1 VAGLIIKH
9 RNAVVAAKEP
19 PPQHGSIS
27 SKSRHRMFGTAISS
41 SSISTLDKINRKTG
55 DGDSA
60 TITASSLLRVIEFSA
75 CSSKRPRSIGNSSSS
90 SSQQEGDQ
98 KLHHHHHHHHQSGA
112 TVFISD
118 TSSSWKKQDSSM
130 LLQLHDGE
138 NADDES
144 RLLKKQKQP
153 PQPLSSLLSSS
164 YWNDFIFHNV
174 IRHFLPA
181 HYPDSVGPGYARFSI
196 YAFGA
201 SLAGSAAM
209 VLSTQ
214 TLLLAVGVVGA
225 AQTSTTAG
233 AAATSSIMAGALNW
247 VVKDGI
253 GQVGGVVFASRMGQS
268 RRFDDNPKRW
278 RMVAAT
284 SLDAASF
291 MEILSPTVW
300 PTLVL
305 PVACCANVLKNIG
318 FLTASASRAALHQSL
333 ARRGNLADVTAKSGS
348 QSMAAGLLG
357 TTLGI
362 VLSTTVLQQDP
373 QLFIFG
379 FVALSFFHQ
388 VGNYASLKHVGLN
401 HFNRHRLHIVLQD
414 YLSQQQQQVKSDTNM
429 SSSSSSSNNQDD
441 KLMIL
446 TPDQVAHCEVYF
458 PLMREDDADTWLSIA
473 SGLSYVA
480 PGGPRELTRLLDT
493 FSGESYLIN
502 IASGHDHGDKLG
514 QGQGRRVYLTFLEGA
529 TGEDLIKGCLHAYL
543 IRQDFDFHKSIGHV
557 DRADPEASRSFHCIE
572 RTLAETNR
580 LFPHLLQGMHDCKW
594 KTTADVTNIESSTG
608 FRLAVN
614 RSLPKSAAN

>member
-1 VAGLIIKH
+1 MDSWRRR
-9 RNAVVAAKEP
+9 RNAVVVAEE
-19 PPQHGSIS
+19 HGSIS
-27 SKSRHRMFGTAISS
+27 RCRHMFGTTSS
-41 SSISTLDKINRKTG
+41 STDKINSINSSSTSNKT
-55 DGDSA
+55 DDEVSA
-60 TITASSLLRVIEFSA
+60 DSSLSPSPSLIRVIEFSA
-75 CSSKRPRSIGNSSSS
+75 CSSKRPRSSSSS
-90 SSQQEGDQ
+90 SSGSGSGKHQDQELQQ
-98 KLHHHHHHHHQSGA
+98 HHHHHHHHNGA
-112 TVFISD
+112 TVFISE
-118 TSSSWKKQDSSM
+118 TSSSSQWKKQDPSVL
-130 LLQLHDGE
+130 LLQRHDDTLRQNQQLIE
-138 NADDES
+138 EPAT
-144 RLLKKQKQP
+144 P
-153 PQPLSSLLSSS
+153 PPSLSSS
-164 YWNDFIFHNV
+164 WIHDLIFQNV

-181 HYPDSVGPGYARFSI
+181 HYPDSVGPGYARFSMC
-196 YAFGA
+196 AFGA
-201 SLAGSAAM
+201 SVAGSAAM

-225 AQTSTTAG
+225 QTS
-233 AAATSSIMAGALNW
+233 AATSSIMAGALNW

-253 GQVGGVVFASRMGQS
+253 GQVGGVVFASHMGQS

-305 PVACCANVLKNIG
+305 PVACAANVLKNIG

-333 ARRGNLADVTAKSGS
+333 ARAGNLADVTAKSGS

-388 VGNYASLKHVGLN
+388 VGNYSSLKHVGLN
-401 HFNRHRLHIVLQD
+401 HFNRHRLHLVLQH
-414 YLSQQQQQVKSDTNM
+414 YLERQQANSDNHM
-429 SSSSSSSNNQDD
+429 RSSNNNDD
-441 KLMIL
+441 KLLLVL

-458 PLMREDDADTWLSIA
+458 PLMREDDANTWLSIA
-473 SGLSYVA
+473 SGLSDVA
-480 PGGPRELTRLLDT
+480 PGGPRELTRLLDIL
-493 FSGESYLIN
+493 SSESYLVN
-502 IASGHDHGDKLG
+502 IVSRHHANKQG
-514 QGQGRRVYLTFLEGA
+514 QGQRQHRVYLTFLEGA

-543 IRQDFDFHKSIGHV
+543 IREEFDFINSEHDDHDDV
-557 DRADPEASRSFHCIE
+557 DAAAAPAEALHCIE

-580 LFPHLLQGMHDCKW
+580 RFPQLLQGLHDCKW
-594 KTTADVTNIESSTG
+594 KTTTDVTNIEASTG

-614 RSLPKSAAN
+614 QSLPTSAAN